1 MDPKPPEKI
10 TYFNPPIKGVI
21 DVSLELGE
29 TDLDGSFLPTLVI
42 KEGTEVTLIG
52 QFMSADYISGKAFIV
67 YHDHEIT
74 TMDSELII
82 HEYTEKLDYPTSY
95 NDVYLD

>member
-1 MDPKPPEKI
+1 MNPKPIEKI

-29 TDLDGSFLPTLVI
+29 TDTDGFFMPTLVI
-42 KEGTEVTLIG
+42 NEGTEVVILG
-52 QFMSADYISGKAFIV
+52 QFTSEDYVTGKAFII

-74 TMDSELII
+74 TVDAELIN